1 MAKKSNH
8 SAARNMEELKRAIMK
23 EAEKALRATSERA
36 LADMQEE
43 TSGYYTEKP
52 PRQYERTGALGDTPR
67 TTPIT
72 REGSTAFFDAY
83 LDLEHR
89 YTTGKNPTMLDVL
102 KLTNDLDQ
110 KSSVGRL
117 RLALGEPGYWEEAEK
132 KMEESLKKE
141 LKKSFEEI

>member
-1 MAKKSNH
+1 MAKKSNQV
-8 SAARNMEELKRAIMK
+8 ARNMKELEQMIMK
-23 EAEKALRATSERA
+23 EAEKALRATSDRA

-43 TSGYYTEKP
+43 TSGYYTEEP
-52 PRQYERTGALGDTPR
+52 PKMYVRTGALGDTPR

-72 REGSTAFFDAY
+72 RRGLSVFFDAY

-89 YTTGKNPTMLDVL
+89 YTTGKKPTMLDVL
-102 KLTNDLDQ
+102 KLTNNLIQ

-132 KMEESLKKE
+132 KMEESFKKE
-141 LKKSFEEI
+141 MKKSFEEM